1 MSSLLYFW
9 GRYGKFGIIKFWII
23 FLPSAETNT
32 NEYFSALPF
41 ISGSAASSFAFL
53 IGPSLTRTVYLNFI
67 SLLFL
72 AKLAVCYFSAF
83 KIFPGPHSRDLFLW
97 PRKDHQ
103 QKRNH
108 TIFFRSQLLQ
118 DLLPKYSKFQSP
130 SLLILWASLR
140 LRPFPRPR
148 QGKDTKKAQYSFI
161 MLFQS
166 LRCLKEPSET
176 ATL

>member
-1 MSSLLYFW
+1 MICLLSFNQAVQCTPHTVQPHRTCYLSHAYLSALQMGQYKFVTSKITKTIIAFKEMDPKLLKLLEGNLFYWNRQIFGNLYQLVDVDEFFW
-9 GRYGKFGIIKFWII
+9 GTYGKFGIIKFWII

-83 KIFPGPHSRDLFLW
+83 KIFPGPHSRDLFL
-97 PRKDHQ
+97 
-103 QKRNH
+103 
-108 TIFFRSQLLQ
+108 
-118 DLLPKYSKFQSP
+118 
-130 SLLILWASLR
+130 
-140 LRPFPRPR
+140 
-148 QGKDTKKAQYSFI
+148 
-161 MLFQS
+161 
-166 LRCLKEPSET
+166 
-176 ATL
+176 